1 MSVNHPIRVAAA
13 AVDPSETNGG
23 VTNTMLEALV
33 KNVPVVLNIGESLGD
48 VAQASGEV
56 ALSVIHAALGAIFF
70 YDATDSTTPDDGVTC
85 LVDASGHRYHLWDS
99 ASVLVN
105 SVISE
110 TNTPPGSPA
119 IADAYIVGTAPTGAW
134 AAQAKKLAVYTRRGW
149 VFATP
154 SAGLT
159 VLNEATGQNRQ
170 YSAAGSWGAFN
181 ASISASSI
189 YPVNLLFPMGVSV
202 EAEQN
207 SPPGSPTAGVHY
219 LTGASPTGAWSG
231 QARKV
236 AYYTAEGAWAFLTS
250 YPGATIYNK
259 ATASTLIYRASDGTW
274 VGESGSNFQEFN
286 TPGAATW
293 TKPSKG
299 TVALVQLWGAGGS
312 GGRAQFGEYG
322 SGGGGGAYAEYLFP
336 LSALSSTET
345 VTVGAG
351 GASRTTNNTTG
362 QAGGNTTFGSLLTAY
377 GGGAGNGTDTPSAG
391 NSAGGGGGGGQGGAG
406 ASGVGTGTPTGGL
419 GGAGVGASAA
429 GTAGA
434 SGGGAGGASMLG
446 GGGGGGGS
454 PSSGQSG
461 GAGGASEKGGGG
473 GGGGAQSI
481 NAGSSGGA
489 GGASRYGGGGGG
501 GAGASGG
508 SGAGGLSTFG
518 GNGGAGNTGSGN
530 ATAGSSPGGGGGGSE
545 TGNSGAGGNG
555 RARIT
560 VF

>member
-1 MSVNHPIRVAAA
+1 
-13 AVDPSETNGG
+13 
-23 VTNTMLEALV
+23 MLEALV
-33 KNVPVVLNIGESLGD
+33 KNVPVVLSVGESLGD

-110 TNTPPGSPA
+110 TNTPPGSPD

-181 ASISASSI
+181 ATISASSI

-207 SPPGSPTAGVHY
+207 TPPGSPTAGVHY

-236 AYYTAEGAWAFLTS
+236 AYYTAAGAWAFLTS

-274 VGESGSNFQEFN
+274 FGESGSNFQEFN

-312 GGRAQFGEYG
+312 GGRAQGGEY
-322 SGGGGGAYAEYLFP
+322 GGGGGGGSYTEYLFP

-351 GASRTTNNTTG
+351 GASRTTNNTDG

-377 GGGAGNGTDTPSAG
+377 GGGGGAGTDTPSSS
-391 NSAGGGGGGGQGGAG
+391 NRGGGGGGGGKAGAGGAG
-406 ASGVGTGTPTGGL
+406 LGGSTFNGGS
-419 GGAGVGASAA
+419 GGAGVSVS
-429 GTAGA
+429 TAGSA
-434 SGGGAGGASMLG
+434 GAGGAGVSGTSGGSSLLG
-446 GGGGGGGS
+446 GGGGGGG
-454 PSSGQSG
+454 GNL
-461 GAGGASEKGGGG
+461 AGGNGGSSEWGGGG
-473 GGGGAQSI
+473 GGGGASPDGGDG
-481 NAGSSGGA
+481 GSSF
-489 GGASRYGGGGGG
+489 YGGGGGG
-501 GAGASGG
+501 AAWGSTGGASV
-508 SGAGGLSTFG
+508 FG
-518 GNGGAGNTGSGN
+518 GNGGAGSPGGAGN
-530 ATAGSSPGGGGGGSE
+530 ATSGSAPGGGGGGSE
-545 TGNSGAGGNG
+545 NGNSGAGGNG